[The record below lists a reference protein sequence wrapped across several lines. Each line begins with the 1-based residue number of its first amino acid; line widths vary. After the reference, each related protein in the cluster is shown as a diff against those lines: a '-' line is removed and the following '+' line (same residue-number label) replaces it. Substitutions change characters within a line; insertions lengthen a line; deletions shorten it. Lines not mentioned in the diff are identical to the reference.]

1 MRKKKI
7 CRVFNLYIFMV
18 LMAIIYKENQSGIV
32 VNKKNWI
39 FQIFPLSKEYFRL
52 IDKNW
57 GQSIIILEVMPLD
70 IWDLSIK

>member
-1 MRKKKI
+1 MCTIKLTARKKMRKKNI

-52 IDKNW
+52 REPSQITFAFF
-57 GQSIIILEVMPLD
+57 GI
-70 IWDLSIK
+70 